1 MKNICDICGKE
12 FEGYGNNPAPLEGR
26 ICCDACNK
34 TYVIPARL
42 KKIDVKSKLGDASME
57 TPQITELRKKI
68 GYLISDE
75 VRAIDG
81 YDEAL
86 KTVDL
91 SEDQRKTLEEIRND
105 EIDHTNKLN
114 EIYKGLMTGAIEDDL
129 TEDASNLKESFAG
142 GYDPTTINTEL
153 ETEPNVQDGLI
164 ESVSN
169 VVEKIGNLS
178 TAAEDCDEK
187 VKDAKSWIVGKT
199 YRQKVNSKQG
209 YEDWEFT
216 GKTMKGP
223 DGKILHA
230 MKSMD
235 LGTQWFDEDE
245 LNEMNI
251 IDDDQDVQET
261 LKENEISSSVTD
273 AKMTVDRMI
282 QIITPIVSDYAK
294 KKGVEDY
301 WKIHKNGKN
310 VSVGMELGYRDM
322 DKLCDILNAKL
333 APLTDS
339 YFEPA
344 DAGLIETTVFD
355 SAIRDMSIKDML
367 IPSDQKI
374 LIRVVKDMSYP
385 RSPSY
390 SIEDFKKELYNKT
403 VGWDIGSRI
412 TSSKQESDPERYRVV
427 FEGIGTRYSVL
438 SVTLYRTKSKTYIVV
453 RMQDENG
460 SEITLGTKP
469 TKDSAI
475 KDSNLS
481 NAYAELKKYYPNA
494 RVSMTNNTLIV
505 SNVNELGSGI
515 KNFLTNLNKKYGKS
529 VSGFGGRPTNEPRIT
544 NNEALLFINDSDTV
558 NDIGEI
564 TVGSK
569 YRFEEKYGNQPLTV
583 TELGETVKLS
593 LDNSKTYLRIPREK
607 FEDMVRTGRLDNTDT
622 TTIEQYGAIKTGDRK
637 VVDFKSDELV
647 NEIRTK
653 FNSLGKSKID
663 AYIEQL
669 KAQGGY
675 KDFATRLVWYLLHS
689 TTSSRDISDWYYK
702 YDVNDDH
709 ITRAGKDALR
719 RMGINL

>member
-12 FEGYGNNPAPLEGR
+12 FEGYGNNPAPLDGN
-26 ICCDACNK
+26 ICCDICNK

-42 KKIDVKSKLGDASME
+42 KKLNITSKLGDAGIE
-57 TPQITELRKKI
+57 TPQITELRKRI
-68 GYLISDE
+68 GYLISEE
-75 VRAIDG
+75 VRAIDD

-114 EIYKGLMTGAIEDDL
+114 EIYKSLMTGEVEEDL

-142 GYDPTTINTEL
+142 GYDPATINTEL
-153 ETEPNVQDGLI
+153 ETEPNVQDGII
-164 ESVSN
+164 ETVSN

-178 TAAEDCDEK
+178 TAAED
-187 VKDAKSWIVGKT
+187 
-199 YRQKVNSKQG
+199 
-209 YEDWEFT
+209 
-216 GKTMKGP
+216 
-223 DGKILHA
+223 
-230 MKSMD
+230 
-235 LGTQWFDEDE
+235 
-245 LNEMNI
+245 
-251 IDDDQDVQET
+251 DDQDVQKT

-355 SAIRDMSIKDML
+355 SAIKDET
-367 IPSDQKI
+367 IT
-374 LIRVVKDMSYP
+374 
-385 RSPSY
+385 
-390 SIEDFKKELYNKT
+390 KT
-403 VGWDIGSRI
+403 VNLGRYNRYDTIVMKKANDYGLKLRGERNIAEVTGDLERIQDFVNFLNNYHSAGARI
-412 TSSKQESDPERYRVV
+412 T
-427 FEGIGTRYSVL
+427 
-438 SVTLYRTKSKTYIVV
+438 
-453 RMQDENG
+453 
-460 SEITLGTKP
+460 
-469 TKDSAI
+469 
-475 KDSNLS
+475 
-481 NAYAELKKYYPNA
+481 
-494 RVSMTNNTLIV
+494 
-505 SNVNELGSGI
+505 
-515 KNFLTNLNKKYGKS
+515 
-529 VSGFGGRPTNEPRIT
+529 
-544 NNEALLFINDSDTV
+544 DSDTV

-569 YRFEEKYGNQPLTV
+569 YRFEEKYGNQQLTV

-622 TTIEQYGAIKTGDRK
+622 ITIEQYGEIKAGDRRIG
-637 VVDFKSDELV
+637 DFKSDELV
-647 NEIRTK
+647 SEIRTK
-653 FNSLGKSKID
+653 FNSIGKSKI
-663 AYIEQL
+663 EQYVEKL
-669 KAQGGY
+669 KAAGGY
-675 KDFATRLVWYLLHS
+675 KDLTTRLVWDLLHA
-689 TTSSRDISDWYYK
+689 TTKSREISDWYDK
-702 YDVNDDH
+702 YDVNDNH
-709 ITRAGKDALR
+709 ITNAGKDALR
-719 RMGINL
+719 KLGVNL

>member
-68 GYLISDE
+68 GYLISEE
-75 VRAIDG
+75 VRAIDD

-114 EIYKGLMTGAIEDDL
+114 EIYKGLMTGAVEDDL
-129 TEDASNLKESFAG
+129 TEDASNLEESFAG

-178 TAAEDCDEK
+178 TAAEDCGEK

-216 GKTMKGP
+216 GKTLKGP

-251 IDDDQDVQET
+251 IDDDQDVQKT

-355 SAIRDMSIKDML
+355 SAIRD
-367 IPSDQKI
+367 
-374 LIRVVKDMSYP
+374 
-385 RSPSY
+385 
-390 SIEDFKKELYNKT
+390 
-403 VGWDIGSRI
+403 
-412 TSSKQESDPERYRVV
+412 
-427 FEGIGTRYSVL
+427 
-438 SVTLYRTKSKTYIVV
+438 
-453 RMQDENG
+453 
-460 SEITLGTKP
+460 
-469 TKDSAI
+469 
-475 KDSNLS
+475 
-481 NAYAELKKYYPNA
+481 
-494 RVSMTNNTLIV
+494 
-505 SNVNELGSGI
+505 
-515 KNFLTNLNKKYGKS
+515 
-529 VSGFGGRPTNEPRIT
+529 
-544 NNEALLFINDSDTV
+544 SDTV

-569 YRFEEKYGNQPLTV
+569 YRFEERYGNQPLTV
-583 TELGETVKLS
+583 MEVGETVKLS
-593 LDNSKTYLRIPREK
+593 LDNSKTYIRVPREK
-607 FEDMVRTGRLDNTDT
+607 FESMVKSGKLDNTDT
-622 TTIEQYGAIKTGDRK
+622 TTIEQYGAIKTGDRR

-663 AYIEQL
+663 AYVEQL
-669 KAQGGY
+669 KAKGGY
-675 KDFATRLVWYLLHS
+675 KDLATRLVWDLLHS

-702 YDVNDDH
+702 YDVNDNH
-709 ITRAGKDALR
+709 ITNAGKEALK

>member
-75 VRAIDG
+75 IRAIDG

-129 TEDASNLKESFAG
+129 TEDASNLEESFAG

-178 TAAEDCDEK
+178 TAAEDCGEK

-355 SAIRDMSIKDML
+355 SAIKDT
-367 IPSDQKI
+367 Q
-374 LIRVVKDMSYP
+374 
-385 RSPSY
+385 
-390 SIEDFKKELYNKT
+390 YNKGDK
-403 VGWDIGSRI
+403 VKAKLPSGHID
-412 TSSKQESDPERYRVV
+412 E
-427 FEGIGTRYSVL
+427 FEVNRDL
-438 SVTLYRTKSKTYIVV
+438 
-453 RMQDENG
+453 G
-460 SEITLGTKP
+460 SELEVIEKTNSGKVIKYTLRKDQIV
-469 TKDSAI
+469 DSAI
-475 KDSNLS
+475 K
-481 NAYAELKKYYPNA
+481 
-494 RVSMTNNTLIV
+494 
-505 SNVNELGSGI
+505 
-515 KNFLTNLNKKYGKS
+515 
-529 VSGFGGRPTNEPRIT
+529 
-544 NNEALLFINDSDTV
+544 DSDTV
-558 NDIGEI
+558 NDIGEF

-569 YRFEEKYGNQPLTV
+569 YRFEEKYGNQTLTV

-669 KAQGGY
+669 KAKGGY
-675 KDFATRLVWYLLHS
+675 KDLATRLVWDLLHS

-702 YDVNDDH
+702 YDVNDNH
-709 ITRAGKDALR
+709 ITNAGKDALR

>member
-12 FEGYGNNPAPLEGR
+12 FEGYGNNPAPLDGN
-26 ICCDACNK
+26 ICCDICNK

-42 KKIDVKSKLGDASME
+42 KKLSITSKLGDAGIE

-68 GYLISDE
+68 GYLISEE
-75 VRAIDG
+75 VRAIDD

-114 EIYKGLMTGAIEDDL
+114 EIYKSLMTGEVEEDL
-129 TEDASNLKESFAG
+129 TEDASNLEESFAG
-142 GYDPTTINTEL
+142 GYDPATINTEL
-153 ETEPNVQDGLI
+153 ETEPNVQDGII
-164 ESVSN
+164 ETVSN

-178 TAAEDCDEK
+178 TAAEDDE
-187 VKDAKSWIVGKT
+187 
-199 YRQKVNSKQG
+199 
-209 YEDWEFT
+209 
-216 GKTMKGP
+216 
-223 DGKILHA
+223 
-230 MKSMD
+230 
-235 LGTQWFDEDE
+235 
-245 LNEMNI
+245 
-251 IDDDQDVQET
+251 QDVQKT

-294 KKGVEDY
+294 KKDVEDY

-355 SAIRDMSIKDML
+355 SAIRD
-367 IPSDQKI
+367 
-374 LIRVVKDMSYP
+374 
-385 RSPSY
+385 
-390 SIEDFKKELYNKT
+390 
-403 VGWDIGSRI
+403 
-412 TSSKQESDPERYRVV
+412 ESDLQLLKNYFSENQPNKKMELRHKLKSMGYE
-427 FEGIGTRYSVL
+427 EGVSGVNNRELMWVKLNGKKYEVRNL
-438 SVTLYRTKSKTYIVV
+438 KNVTPL
-453 RMQDENG
+453 DN
-460 SEITLGTKP
+460 
-469 TKDSAI
+469 AI
-475 KDSNLS
+475 K
-481 NAYAELKKYYPNA
+481 
-494 RVSMTNNTLIV
+494 
-505 SNVNELGSGI
+505 
-515 KNFLTNLNKKYGKS
+515 
-529 VSGFGGRPTNEPRIT
+529 
-544 NNEALLFINDSDTV
+544 DSDTV

-622 TTIEQYGAIKTGDRK
+622 TTIKQYGEIKAGDRK
-637 VVDFKSDELV
+637 IGDFKSDELV
-647 NEIRTK
+647 SEIRTK
-653 FNSLGKSKID
+653 FNSIGKSKI
-663 AYIEQL
+663 EQYVEKL
-669 KAQGGY
+669 KAAGGY
-675 KDFATRLVWYLLHS
+675 KDLITRLVWDLLHA
-689 TTSSRDISDWYYK
+689 TTKSREISDWYDK
-702 YDVNDDH
+702 YDVNDNH
-709 ITRAGKDALR
+709 ITNAGKDALR
-719 RMGINL
+719 KLGINL

>member
-57 TPQITELRKKI
+57 TPQITELRKRI
-68 GYLISDE
+68 GYLISEE
-75 VRAIDG
+75 VRAIDD

-114 EIYKGLMTGAIEDDL
+114 EIYKGLMTGAVEDDL
-129 TEDASNLKESFAG
+129 TEDASNLEESFAG

-178 TAAEDCDEK
+178 TAAE
-187 VKDAKSWIVGKT
+187 
-199 YRQKVNSKQG
+199 
-209 YEDWEFT
+209 
-216 GKTMKGP
+216 
-223 DGKILHA
+223 
-230 MKSMD
+230 
-235 LGTQWFDEDE
+235 
-245 LNEMNI
+245 
-251 IDDDQDVQET
+251 DDDQDVQET

-355 SAIRDMSIKDML
+355 SAIKDT
-367 IPSDQKI
+367 Q
-374 LIRVVKDMSYP
+374 
-385 RSPSY
+385 
-390 SIEDFKKELYNKT
+390 YNKGDK
-403 VGWDIGSRI
+403 VKAKLPSGHID
-412 TSSKQESDPERYRVV
+412 E
-427 FEGIGTRYSVL
+427 FEVNRDL
-438 SVTLYRTKSKTYIVV
+438 
-453 RMQDENG
+453 G
-460 SEITLGTKP
+460 SELEVIEKTNSGKVIKYTLRKD
-469 TKDSAI
+469 KIVDSAI
-475 KDSNLS
+475 K
-481 NAYAELKKYYPNA
+481 
-494 RVSMTNNTLIV
+494 
-505 SNVNELGSGI
+505 
-515 KNFLTNLNKKYGKS
+515 
-529 VSGFGGRPTNEPRIT
+529 
-544 NNEALLFINDSDTV
+544 DSDTV

-569 YRFEEKYGNQPLTV
+569 YRFEERYGNQPLTV
-583 TELGETVKLS
+583 MEVGETVKLS
-593 LDNSKTYLRIPREK
+593 LDNSKTYIRVPREK
-607 FEDMVRTGRLDNTDT
+607 FESMVKSGKLDNTDT
-622 TTIEQYGAIKTGDRK
+622 TTIEQYGAIKTGDRR

-647 NEIRTK
+647 NIIRTK

-663 AYIEQL
+663 AYVEQL
-669 KAQGGY
+669 KAKGGY
-675 KDFATRLVWYLLHS
+675 KDLATRLVWDLLYS

-719 RMGINL
+719 KMGINL

>member
-129 TEDASNLKESFAG
+129 TEDSSNLEESFAG

-178 TAAEDCDEK
+178 TAAED
-187 VKDAKSWIVGKT
+187 
-199 YRQKVNSKQG
+199 
-209 YEDWEFT
+209 
-216 GKTMKGP
+216 
-223 DGKILHA
+223 
-230 MKSMD
+230 
-235 LGTQWFDEDE
+235 
-245 LNEMNI
+245 
-251 IDDDQDVQET
+251 DDKDVQET

-355 SAIRDMSIKDML
+355 SAIK
-367 IPSDQKI
+367 
-374 LIRVVKDMSYP
+374 
-385 RSPSY
+385 
-390 SIEDFKKELYNKT
+390 
-403 VGWDIGSRI
+403 
-412 TSSKQESDPERYRVV
+412 
-427 FEGIGTRYSVL
+427 
-438 SVTLYRTKSKTYIVV
+438 
-453 RMQDENG
+453 
-460 SEITLGTKP
+460 
-469 TKDSAI
+469 
-475 KDSNLS
+475 
-481 NAYAELKKYYPNA
+481 
-494 RVSMTNNTLIV
+494 
-505 SNVNELGSGI
+505 
-515 KNFLTNLNKKYGKS
+515 
-529 VSGFGGRPTNEPRIT
+529 
-544 NNEALLFINDSDTV
+544 DSDTV
-558 NDIGEI
+558 NDIGEF

-607 FEDMVRTGRLDNTDT
+607 FEDMVRTGKLNNTDT

-663 AYIEQL
+663 AYVEQL
-669 KAQGGY
+669 KAKGGY
-675 KDFATRLVWYLLHS
+675 KDLATRLVWDLLHS

-702 YDVNDDH
+702 YDVNDNH
-709 ITRAGKDALR
+709 ITNAGKDALR

>member
-26 ICCDACNK
+26 ICCDSCNK

-86 KTVDL
+86 NTVDL

-129 TEDASNLKESFAG
+129 TEDASNLEESFAG

-178 TAAEDCDEK
+178 TAAED
-187 VKDAKSWIVGKT
+187 
-199 YRQKVNSKQG
+199 
-209 YEDWEFT
+209 
-216 GKTMKGP
+216 
-223 DGKILHA
+223 
-230 MKSMD
+230 
-235 LGTQWFDEDE
+235 
-245 LNEMNI
+245 
-251 IDDDQDVQET
+251 DDQDVQKT

-355 SAIRDMSIKDML
+355 SAISDMSIKDML
-367 IPSDQKI
+367 LPDAQKI
-374 LIRVVKDMSYP
+374 LIRIVKNMSYP

-390 SIEDFKKELYNKT
+390 SIEDFIKELRSST
-403 VGWDIGSRI
+403 SGWDIGSRI
-412 TSSKQESDPERYRVV
+412 TSSKQGNDPEQYRVV
-427 FEGIGTRYSVL
+427 FNGIGTRYSVL

-475 KDSNLS
+475 KDS
-481 NAYAELKKYYPNA
+481 
-494 RVSMTNNTLIV
+494 
-505 SNVNELGSGI
+505 
-515 KNFLTNLNKKYGKS
+515 
-529 VSGFGGRPTNEPRIT
+529 
-544 NNEALLFINDSDTV
+544 DTV
-558 NDIGEI
+558 NDIGEF

-622 TTIEQYGAIKTGDRK
+622 TTIEQYGAIKTGDR
-637 VVDFKSDELV
+637 
-647 NEIRTK
+647 
-653 FNSLGKSKID
+653 
-663 AYIEQL
+663 
-669 KAQGGY
+669 
-675 KDFATRLVWYLLHS
+675 
-689 TTSSRDISDWYYK
+689 
-702 YDVNDDH
+702 
-709 ITRAGKDALR
+709 ITD
-719 RMGINL
+719 

>member
-12 FEGYGNNPAPLEGR
+12 FEGYGNNPAPLDGN
-26 ICCDACNK
+26 ICCDICNK

-42 KKIDVKSKLGDASME
+42 KKLSITSKLGDAGIE

-68 GYLISDE
+68 GYLISEE
-75 VRAIDG
+75 VRAIDD

-114 EIYKGLMTGAIEDDL
+114 EIYKSLMTGEVEEDL
-129 TEDASNLKESFAG
+129 TEDASNLEESFAG
-142 GYDPTTINTEL
+142 GYDPATINTEL
-153 ETEPNVQDGLI
+153 ETEPNVQDGII
-164 ESVSN
+164 ETVSN

-178 TAAEDCDEK
+178 TAAEDD
-187 VKDAKSWIVGKT
+187 V
-199 YRQKVNSKQG
+199 QN
-209 YEDWEFT
+209 
-216 GKTMKGP
+216 
-223 DGKILHA
+223 
-230 MKSMD
+230 
-235 LGTQWFDEDE
+235 
-245 LNEMNI
+245 
-251 IDDDQDVQET
+251 VQET

-355 SAIRDMSIKDML
+355 SAIKDET
-367 IPSDQKI
+367 
-374 LIRVVKDMSYP
+374 VT
-385 RSPSY
+385 
-390 SIEDFKKELYNKT
+390 KT
-403 VGWDIGSRI
+403 VNLGKYNRYDTLVMKKANDYGLKLWGERNIAEVTGSPERIQDFVNFLNNYHSAGARI
-412 TSSKQESDPERYRVV
+412 T
-427 FEGIGTRYSVL
+427 
-438 SVTLYRTKSKTYIVV
+438 
-453 RMQDENG
+453 
-460 SEITLGTKP
+460 
-469 TKDSAI
+469 
-475 KDSNLS
+475 
-481 NAYAELKKYYPNA
+481 
-494 RVSMTNNTLIV
+494 
-505 SNVNELGSGI
+505 
-515 KNFLTNLNKKYGKS
+515 
-529 VSGFGGRPTNEPRIT
+529 
-544 NNEALLFINDSDTV
+544 DSDTV

-622 TTIEQYGAIKTGDRK
+622 TTIKQYGEIKAGDRRIG
-637 VVDFKSDELV
+637 DFKSDELV
-647 NEIRTK
+647 SEIRTK
-653 FNSLGKSKID
+653 FNSIGKSKI
-663 AYIEQL
+663 EQYVEKL
-669 KAQGGY
+669 KAAGGY
-675 KDFATRLVWYLLHS
+675 KDLTTRLVWDLLHA
-689 TTSSRDISDWYYK
+689 TTKSREISDWYDK
-702 YDVNDDH
+702 YDVNDNH
-709 ITRAGKDALR
+709 ITNAGKDALR
-719 RMGINL
+719 KLGINL